1 MQILAISDIVIYRT
15 RSERLHS
22 DMYDF
27 LGTASKAFCLHF
39 SQALQSMSM
48 QGSGNLGPAVI
59 VFHETRHTKPL
70 QNCKFNSYYYST
82 IKIQICQTI
91 NSSIGQ
97 TINAFKDQTIVLSIE
112 ENIV

>member
-1 MQILAISDIVIYRT
+1 MRVEPSRINWFRKLQILAISDIVIYRT

-39 SQALQSMSM
+39 SQALQTLAM
-48 QGSGNLGPAVI
+48 QGSANLGPTVI

-70 QNCKFNSYYYST
+70 ENCKLQKSVTTY
-82 IKIQICQTI
+82 
-91 NSSIGQ
+91 
-97 TINAFKDQTIVLSIE
+97 FKSLTVSLLSQLLQKARKKS
-112 ENIV
+112 